1 MLTYHNV
8 VFVLEYLRTAGV
20 SQKTQD
26 RVLSLLWK
34 EANAAAGGSGER
46 AGEAGVLTQKRR

>member
-8 VFVLEYLRTAGV
+8 VFVLEYLRVAGV

-34 EANAAAGGSGER
+34 EANLQAAADRDAAAEH
-46 AGEAGVLTQKRR
+46 AEVLS

>member
-8 VFVLEYLRTAGV
+8 VFVLEYLRVAGV

-34 EANAAAGGSGER
+34 EANAAAQADDAEGEH
-46 AGEAGVLTQKRR
+46 GNVLS

>member
-8 VFVLEYLRTAGV
+8 VFVLEYLRVAGV

-34 EANAAAGGSGER
+34 EAQHQAAANGEP
-46 AGEAGVLTQKRR
+46 TRREGKEMLS